1 MSNNKK
7 YFYFFIITLTIF
19 ILDRIS
25 KLYILN
31 IAENFGVVD
40 IEISSFLNLILIWNT
55 GIGFGL
61 FSSEQ
66 VFFYNTLTLIIVS
79 INIIILFLAY
89 KAETYVSFF
98 YITVFAGSIG
108 NLFDRL
114 YYSAVPDFIDINF
127 RGYHW
132 FIFNV
137 ADIFITLGII
147 CLIVTEFLGYKR
159 NKL

>member
-66 VFFYNTLTLIIVS
+66 VFFLQH
-79 INIIILFLAY
+79 INFNYCINKY
-89 KAETYVSFF
+89 
-98 YITVFAGSIG
+98 
-108 NLFDRL
+108 
-114 YYSAVPDFIDINF
+114 YYS
-127 RGYHW
+127 
-132 FIFNV
+132 IFSLQ
-137 ADIFITLGII
+137 I
-147 CLIVTEFLGYKR
+147 
-159 NKL
+159 